1 MKLKYAVVAVSIV
14 LSIAA
19 SDAFSNEIAKNQC
32 AACHGPDGNSINP
45 EWPSL
50 AGQHPQY
57 TVQQLQAFKS
67 GEREN
72 PNMSAMVTN
81 LSADDV
87 VAIADYYASQSPKIG
102 SIESDSIAAGEKLYR
117 GGDKDKGIPACMACH
132 GPNGAGNPAANY
144 PALRGQHAKYTTL
157 QLEAY
162 RSGERKTDAE
172 RKLMMQLIA
181 ARLSDDEIS
190 DVARYI
196 NALH

>member
-19 SDAFSNEIAKNQC
+19 SDSFSNEIAKNQC

-181 ARLSDDEIS
+181 AKLSDDEIS

>member
-19 SDAFSNEIAKNQC
+19 SDSFSNEIAKNQC

-50 AGQHPQY
+50 AGQHPKY

-67 GEREN
+67 GKREN

-181 ARLSDDEIS
+181 AKLSDDEIS